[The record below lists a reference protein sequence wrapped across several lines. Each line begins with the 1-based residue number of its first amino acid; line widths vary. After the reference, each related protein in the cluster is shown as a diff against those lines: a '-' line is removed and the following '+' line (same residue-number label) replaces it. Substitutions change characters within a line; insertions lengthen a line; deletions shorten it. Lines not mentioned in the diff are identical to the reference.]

1 MISKEKKI
9 LFENFNRKSIKRD
22 YTDNLMNRMLD
33 FKKKKIRQSRQEEYL
48 NNVEE
53 WKKQGETFDISKMGF
68 SQKER
73 LSPTSKS
80 NVRSFRNLHEQRMYE
95 DSIELQEIL
104 KELEE

>member
-1 MISKEKKI
+1 MIIKEKKI
-9 LFENFNRKSIKRD
+9 LFENFNRKSVKRD
-22 YTDNLMNRMLD
+22 YTNNLMNRMLD

-48 NNVEE
+48 NNVEN

-68 SQKER
+68 NQKQKV
-73 LSPTSKS
+73 SPTSKS

-95 DSIELQEIL
+95 DSIELQKII